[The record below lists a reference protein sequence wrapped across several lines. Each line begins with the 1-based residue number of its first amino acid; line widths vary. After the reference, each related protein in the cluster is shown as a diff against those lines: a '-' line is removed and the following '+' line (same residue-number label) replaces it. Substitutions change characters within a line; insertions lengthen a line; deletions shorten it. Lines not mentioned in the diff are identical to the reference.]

1 MTATLAQSLSF
12 SNTWSLDMAMLAS
25 SASSSGGLANSPAWG
40 TMDLFSGANMD
51 VVPDPTTLG
60 SALPVLKVNYPAG
73 SYQSPQSSSHNSSS
87 FVNGPLGGAQFYFR
101 PFPTSSIRALLEY
114 EVFIDNNFQ
123 FNQGGKLPGLYGSDG
138 SVGSLCN
145 GGNTSDGLTCWSMRL
160 MWRTNGLGEAYAYFP
175 VSDNSKICQS
185 RNTICSSLF
194 GTSIDRG
201 SFKFTQ
207 GQWMTIAMFVQLN
220 NPGASDGSL
229 VIYTDN
235 GQTRA
240 ISRGGVTYRSAG
252 SNADDLLVRSV
263 MFSTF
268 FGGHTSDW
276 ASPVDTFLLF
286 RNVRLSMANDRI
298 ANHSEPSLLR
308 GTLSIS
314 WLLAFVFFSII
325 LV

>member
-123 FNQGGKLPGLYGSDG
+123 FNQGGKLP
-138 SVGSLCN
+138 
-145 GGNTSDGLTCWSMRL
+145 
-160 MWRTNGLGEAYAYFP
+160 
-175 VSDNSKICQS
+175 
-185 RNTICSSLF
+185 
-194 GTSIDRG
+194 DRG

-314 WLLAFVFFSII
+314 WLLLAFVFFSII